1 MLPPTTG
8 AALGQL
14 NDSQDVQFQELPQ
27 FQIGKSYRRQEEIT
41 GKFGGSRQSGIA
53 PSKITPAI
61 FLFTGDTGEQ
71 YGYTDHFNE
80 SGDLF
85 YTGEG
90 QLGDMTMTRGN
101 RAIAEHAIT
110 GRALHVFEALGKG
123 KPCIY
128 KGEFF
133 YESHSIERGLDRANK
148 ERNVIVFRL
157 APVNKT
163 LQPELYGATE
173 VEEDAG
179 NEPVAHTVEIDI
191 AMLRNAAI
199 AACLPHQTN
208 LDVKETTRAVY
219 QRSAQVKRYV
229 LARAAGRCEL
239 CRQPAPFMRKS
250 DGTPYLEPH
259 HINRVS
265 DGGLDHPMYV
275 GAVCP
280 TCHRLIHFGVDG
292 HRRNEELRANVVA
305 AEASVLA
312 P

>member
-1 MLPPTTG
+1 MLPPTTR
-8 AALGQL
+8 AALGHP
-14 NDSQDVQFQELPQ
+14 NDSQDARFRELPH
-27 FQIGKSYRRQEEIT
+27 FEIGQTYRRQEEIT

-53 PSKITPAI
+53 PSRTTPAI
-61 FLFTGDTGEQ
+61 FIFTGNTGEQ

-101 RAIAEHAIT
+101 RAIAEHAAR
-110 GRALHVFEALGKG
+110 GRALHVFEATGKG
-123 KPCIY
+123 KPCVY

-133 YESHSIERGLDRANK
+133 YESHSVKRGLDRDNK

-157 APVNKT
+157 APVAKT
-163 LQPELYGATE
+163 LQSELYGATE
-173 VEEDAG
+173 EEGSGGSEMLASVE
-179 NEPVAHTVEIDI
+179 TDI
-191 AMLRNAAI
+191 TKLRSAAI
-199 AACLPHQTN
+199 AACQPRQTS
-208 LDVKETTRAVY
+208 LDVRDITRAVY
-219 QRSAQVKRYV
+219 QRSVQVKRYV
-229 LARAAGRCEL
+229 LARARGRCEL
-239 CRQPAPFMRKS
+239 CREPAPFIRKS
-250 DGTPYLEPH
+250 DETPYLEPH

-292 HRRNEELRANVVA
+292 HRRNEELRANVIA
-305 AEASVLA
+305 AEVSVLA
-312 P
+312 A

>member
-1 MLPPTTG
+1 MLQPTTG
-8 AALGQL
+8 PSLGHP
-14 NDSQDVQFQELPQ
+14 NDNRNEPIQQLPQ
-27 FQIGKSYRRQEEIT
+27 FQIGKTYWRQEDIT

-53 PSKITPAI
+53 PSRIAPAI
-61 FLFTGDTGEQ
+61 FIFTGNTGEQ
-71 YGYTDHFNE
+71 YGYTDDFHE

-90 QLGDMTMTRGN
+90 QLGDMTLTRGN
-101 RAIAEHAIT
+101 LAIAEHAIT

-123 KPCIY
+123 KPCVY

-133 YESHSIERGLDRANK
+133 YESHSVERGQDRANK

-157 APVNKT
+157 APVSKT
-163 LQPELYGATE
+163 LQPEIYGATE
-173 VEEDAG
+173 LGENAGHEPYAHSVES
-179 NEPVAHTVEIDI
+179 DI
-191 AMLRNAAI
+191 TMLRNAAI
-199 AACLPHQTN
+199 AACGPHQTTH
-208 LDVKETTRAVY
+208 VKETTRSVY
-219 QRSAQVKRYV
+219 QRSVHVKRYV

-239 CRQPAPFMRKS
+239 CREPAPFMRKS

-275 GAVCP
+275 GAICP

-305 AEASVLA
+305 AETNVSET
-312 P
+312 